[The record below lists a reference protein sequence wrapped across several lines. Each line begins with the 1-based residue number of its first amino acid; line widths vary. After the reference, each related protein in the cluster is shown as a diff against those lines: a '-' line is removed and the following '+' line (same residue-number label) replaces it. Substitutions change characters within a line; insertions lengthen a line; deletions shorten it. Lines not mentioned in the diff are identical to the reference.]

1 MVCPGPVAA
10 EPIAE
15 PLPPGGFS
23 EEDFA
28 GALVDRF
35 GADLGEAIHGWLMA
49 QWRPWAREGW
59 ARADRA
65 AAFCK
70 TVNAPPG

>member
-15 PLPPGGFS
+15 PLPPPGFT

-28 GALVDRF
+28 AALVAAF
-35 GADLGEAIHGWLMA
+35 GPELGQEVHGWLMA
-49 QWRPWAREGW
+49 RWRPWAREGW
-59 ARADRA
+59 ARANSGHD
-65 AAFCK
+65 FCE